1 MKLVCTSTFL
11 TENSK
16 AGLMEVMLLNISF
29 SFLVVRS
36 CCWSWFHSP
45 KLCCFSSQLQQWWNL
60 RQHCSERRW
69 IFPESDNY
77 FQPHWV
83 RLWVGIQH
91 FRWQSRNLWWTLN
104 SNPHT
109 VHLAVWYRF
118 SQCRGYPDLGW
129 CSLSSYALWPVFSSF
144 WDLCNKDLLRSSLS
158 FCIRQWCL
166 CRSFAAPV
174 FELFDHIFEEW
185 QFVPIILKLRRI
197 DDYLQLC

>member
-1 MKLVCTSTFL
+1 M
-11 TENSK
+11 
-16 AGLMEVMLLNISF
+16 
-29 SFLVVRS
+29 
-36 CCWSWFHSP
+36 
-45 KLCCFSSQLQQWWNL
+45 
-60 RQHCSERRW
+60 
-69 IFPESDNY
+69 
-77 FQPHWV
+77 
-83 RLWVGIQH
+83 GIQH

-166 CRSFAAPV
+166 CRSFCCTCFRTVWPHIWRVAICAHNFKTPSNWRLSAAVLGTLPKQFLLFWNSKCLLSSSRESSWHFYLFVYIERIYFGTLYHLQQSQSV
-174 FELFDHIFEEW
+174 FEGL
-185 QFVPIILKLRRI
+185 
-197 DDYLQLC
+197 